1 MTRRLVSIVAACAVS
16 GLVAFVARSA
26 SPLDGKSYMIEMS
39 SSQSK
44 SGYGDYLLPPLTRV
58 LDKSNLRPW
67 KKLGPGA
74 DVIFN
79 IVTHSDVGQW
89 VATAGRRE
97 WLYTQTITVGISPE
111 SYSIPYEG
119 TPQFGVAATLIT
131 PNSDREDELACLIEL
146 AARQAIARYK
156 PSGIVKISGQ
166 ACLRKP

>member
-1 MTRRLVSIVAACAVS
+1 MRRTFLSAAACIA
-16 GLVAFVARSA
+16 LITCPAQAA

-58 LDKSNLRPW
+58 LDKSSLKPW

-89 VATAGRRE
+89 METSKGRA
-97 WLYTQTITVGISPE
+97 WLYTQTITIGISPE
-111 SYSIPYEG
+111 AYVIPNDG
-119 TPQFGVAATLIT
+119 TPKFGVAATLIT
-131 PNSDREDELACLIEL
+131 PNSDREDELACLITL
-146 AARQAIARYK
+146 SAREAIARYK

-166 ACLRKP
+166 SCLRKP

>member
-1 MTRRLVSIVAACAVS
+1 MMRRPTLTVAAFASALFACSAQ
-16 GLVAFVARSA
+16 AA

-39 SSQSK
+39 SNQSK

-58 LDKSNLRPW
+58 LDKSSLRPW
-67 KKLGPGA
+67 KQLGPGA

-89 VATAGRRE
+89 MKTAKGRE

-119 TPQFGVAATLIT
+119 TPQFGVAVTLIT
-131 PNSDREDELACLIEL
+131 PNSDRDDELVCLVGM
-146 AARQAIARYK
+146 AAREAVARYQPK
-156 PSGIVKISGQ
+156 GIIKLSGQ
-166 ACLRKP
+166 SCLRKP

>member
-1 MTRRLVSIVAACAVS
+1 MRRLVSITVAC
-16 GLVAFVARSA
+16 LVEALLPHPAQAA

-44 SGYGDYLLPPLTRV
+44 SGYGDYLLPPLMRALNASSLKPAKMGT
-58 LDKSNLRPW
+58 NP
-67 KKLGPGA
+67 

-89 VATAGRRE
+89 METSRGRE

-111 SYSIPYEG
+111 AFSIPIDG

-131 PNSDREDELACLIEL
+131 PNSDREDELTCLVEL
-146 AARQAIARYK
+146 STREAIARYK
-156 PSGIVKISGQ
+156 PRGIIKISGQ
-166 ACLRKP
+166 SCLRGS